1 MVLMALQEAAA
12 LDAAAI
18 RGVGNKPA
26 PAAATSG
33 FVRTKA
39 ASYYGYDLWAG
50 TTGGPDRQLVLVRL
64 GWQSFS
70 AASATAG
77 GKQAQAG
84 KGGKDQALTLT
95 AEVSVTNLNGLV
107 STAAAGSSGS
117 GQQLH
122 YCSSWPQTDSKPNKE
137 TLLPGFTECRAWQPA
152 ANSVLGDL
160 LQLSCSACR
169 GAACQNMSV
178 PTKEEARLLKRDQAV
193 EQAAA
198 SFEAQ
203 RQTATTASATVVAVT
218 SAGSAAATFVVT
230 SMAAQAAVALGAKGG
245 QAGLQGALASVGT
258 TGLINHLQ
266 IFALT
271 GQGPAG
277 MHERHCSS
285 LQAACISQSLG
296 TDSPP
301 AS

>member
-1 MVLMALQEAAA
+1 
-12 LDAAAI
+12 
-18 RGVGNKPA
+18 
-26 PAAATSG
+26 
-33 FVRTKA
+33 VRTKA

-160 LQLSCSACR
+160 LQLSCSACQS
-169 GAACQNMSV
+169 AACQNMSV
-178 PTKEEARLLKRDQAV
+178 PTKEEERLLKRDQAV

-203 RQTATTASATVVAVT
+203 RQTATTASATVVAVAT
-218 SAGSAAATFVVT
+218 VGSAAATIVAS
-230 SMAAQAAVALGAKGG
+230 SMAAQAAAVAGAKGA
-245 QAGLQGALASVGT
+245 QSGLHSALSSVGIS
-258 TGLINHLQ
+258 GLVNHLQ
-266 IFALT
+266 MFSLAGEDGLYGTRLSVLHDVSGEQLLSLVSPAMARPPVDSALT
-271 GQGPAG
+271 PSCA
-277 MHERHCSS
+277 HSACCARLRSS
-285 LQAACISQSLG
+285 RTLQVHS
-296 TDSPP
+296 T
-301 AS
+301 